1 MAKVTYNTKHLRP
14 VEAVSIIDNPL
25 FNENGD
31 RLSTIYNINLRGK
44 LLVNRGSPT
53 SSGTYGYF
61 GPGDCENIPETGITQ
76 PIWLESL
83 ITKRGALS
91 SMFSEDYKQLV
102 IGTVAGTSDLT
113 CYPKVLSVSVEE
125 SDNPQYWPFTIAL
138 ECDNIF
144 ISGVPIQSTGNKV
157 KTYTDSWEFSFDD
170 GNTSGPTGDN
180 RVHTVTHSISA
191 QGLRAYNASGTQ
203 TYSAIDSARTYVQNR
218 IGASAVMPTVCIS
231 GFGTYS
237 NKYNYVDSHTVDV
250 AGGSYSVS
258 ETWIYSTG
266 NYLEEYTVESQ
277 TTNAKTCPTVSVNG
291 TITGFSERSFAD
303 GTITTSKITNAQA
316 FWTTLGSSGVKSRAE
331 ALSGATLYD
340 DPVSTSVSISPF
352 PGTIS
357 YNYEFQGGPTKQLAS
372 ATWENI
378 TVSNK
383 YGEDI
388 YAVIPILGKG
398 EIIQVINGGG
408 YYKAQSTTLTIDAVY
423 PCSTGINQLG
433 PRYTPSLASEIQT
446 VINSYNPTGLSGVS
460 SSVVESQSENWSAY
474 DSAYNYSITWTW
486 TYDGICS

>member
-1 MAKVTYNTKHLRP
+1 MAKVTYNAKHVRP
-14 VEAVSIIDNPL
+14 IEAVSIVDNMIH
-25 FNENGD
+25 NENGD
-31 RLSTIYNINLRGK
+31 RLTTVYNINLRGK

-61 GPGDCENIPETGITQ
+61 GPGDCENIPETGISQT
-76 PIWLESL
+76 IWLESL

-102 IGTVAGTSDLT
+102 IGTVAGTADLT

-125 SDNPQYWPFTIAL
+125 SDNPQYWPFNISL

-144 ISGVPIQSTGNKV
+144 ISGVPIQTTGNRV
-157 KTYTDSWEFSFDD
+157 KSYSDSWDISFDD
-170 GNTSGPTGDN
+170 GNTSGTTGDN
-180 RVHTVTHSISA
+180 RVHTVTHTISA
-191 QGLRAYNASGTQ
+191 QGLRTYNASGTQ
-203 TYSAIDSARTYVQNR
+203 TYSSIDSAREYVQNR
-218 IGASAVMPTVCIS
+218 IGASAVIPTVCIS

-237 NKYNYVDSHTVDV
+237 NKYNYVDSHVVDV

-277 TTNAKTCPTVSVNG
+277 TTNSKTCPTVSVNG

-303 GTITTSKITNAQA
+303 GTITTSKISNAQT
-316 FWTTLGSSGVKSRAE
+316 FWGTLGASGVKARAE
-331 ALSGATLYD
+331 ALSGAILYD
-340 DPVSTSVSISPF
+340 DPVSTSVSIAPF

-357 YNYEFQGGPTKQLAS
+357 YNYEFQGGPTKQLSNAV
-372 ATWENI
+372 WENI
-378 TVSNK
+378 AVSNK

-388 YAVIPILGKG
+388 YAVIPILGRG

-423 PCSTGINQLG
+423 PCSTGIHPLG
-433 PRYTPSLASEIQT
+433 PRYTSGYSTEIQS
-446 VINSYNPTGLSGVS
+446 VIDLYNPSGYGGVGS
-460 SSVVESQSENWSAY
+460 VVVESQSENWSAY
-474 DSAYNYSITWTW
+474 DSAFNYSITWAW
-486 TYDGICS
+486 TYSGVCS